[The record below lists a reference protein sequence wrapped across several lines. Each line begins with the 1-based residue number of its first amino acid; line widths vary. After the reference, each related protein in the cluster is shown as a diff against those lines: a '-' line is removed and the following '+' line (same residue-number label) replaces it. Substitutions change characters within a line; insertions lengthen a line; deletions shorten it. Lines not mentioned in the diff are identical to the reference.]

1 MVDPVFRLFASQFF
15 LNEILGLRTLLGCF
29 QLILQSGGPKNIE
42 ASVWHLGHTT

>member
-29 QLILQSGGPKNIE
+29 QLILQSGDQKNIE